1 MNQKFNLIA
10 HRGDMTHYPENTML
24 ALENALQLGAR
35 YIEFDLQMN
44 VDNDFVVIHDDSF
57 QRTSGIDVSVLECF
71 TKDLVS
77 ISVHQ
82 PDLYLQQFFPQRVP
96 LLEDVMKLLSLYPQ
110 AKAFVEIK
118 RESVNYWGADH
129 IIKYLMK
136 KLELYS
142 DRCILIS
149 FDYDTLAL
157 IQKQSQLT
165 LGWVLEK
172 YDDSHQKQA
181 NQLQTDI
188 LICDQLMI
196 PSSGE
201 LWSGAWQWML
211 YDIVDY
217 DKAVEYAKR
226 GITFIETGDITRM
239 MKLGHSQ

>member
-1 MNQKFNLIA
+1 MVEKLNLVA

-44 VDNDFVVIHDDSF
+44 ADNDFVAIHDASF

-96 LLEDVMKLLSLYPQ
+96 LLEDVMKLLSLYPK
-110 AKAFVEIK
+110 AKAFIEIK
-118 RESVNYWGADH
+118 AESIDYWGTDYVMEH
-129 IIKYLMK
+129 LIN
-136 KLELYS
+136 KLKPYTDS
-142 DRCILIS
+142 CILIS
-149 FDYDTLAL
+149 FDYDILAL
-157 IQKQSQLT
+157 IQKQSQLS
-165 LGWVLEK
+165 LGWVLKK
-172 YDDSHQKQA
+172 YDESYHKWA
-181 NQLQTDI
+181 KQLQPDF
-188 LICDQLMI
+188 LICNQRKIPLSGQLWA
-196 PSSGE
+196 GD
-201 LWSGAWQWML
+201 WQWML

-217 DKAVEYAKR
+217 DKAIKFKKR

-239 MKLGHSQ
+239 MKSVV